1 MKVYAVIEKY
11 ADEYDSEDYDMVVD
25 DHVYLKEE
33 DAKKRLEELAKKSRW
48 SEYKIRNFEVK
59 E

>member
-11 ADEYDSEDYDMVVD
+11 SDDYSHFDGVVG

-33 DAKKRLEELAKKSRW
+33 DAKKRMGELVKEHRW
-48 SEYKIRNFEVK
+48 SDFEIRDFEVK

>member
-1 MKVYAVIEKY
+1 MKVYAVLEIY
-11 ADEYDSEDYDMVVD
+11 GDDYGSDYDMVVD

-33 DAKKRLEELAKKSRW
+33 DAKNRLDELVKENRW
-48 SEYKIRNFEVK
+48 SDFEILDFEVK

>member
-1 MKVYAVIEKY
+1 MKVYAVFEICC
-11 ADEYDSEDYDMVVD
+11 DDCTDFDVIIG

-33 DAKKRLEELAKKSRW
+33 DAKKRLEELVEEHHW
-48 SEYKIRNFEVK
+48 TDYKIRDFEVK